1 MKLSEF
7 FKKIKLADNNKEALD
22 KMKRQYKTLQ
32 KIAENLNIRV
42 KSSQFF

>member
-7 FKKIKLADNNKEALD
+7 FKKVKLADNNKEALD

-32 KIAENLNIRV
+32 RIAENLNIRV
-42 KSSQFF
+42 KSSQFL

>member
-7 FKKIKLADNNKEALD
+7 FKKVKLADNNKEALD

-32 KIAENLNIRV
+32 KIAENMNIRV
-42 KSSQFF
+42 KSS

>member
-7 FKKIKLADNNKEALD
+7 FKKVKLADNNKEALN

-32 KIAENLNIRV
+32 KIAEDMNIRV
-42 KSSQFF
+42 KSS

>member
-7 FKKIKLADNNKEALD
+7 FKKVKLADNNKEALD

-32 KIAENLNIRV
+32 KIVENLNVRV
-42 KSSQFF
+42 KSSQFL